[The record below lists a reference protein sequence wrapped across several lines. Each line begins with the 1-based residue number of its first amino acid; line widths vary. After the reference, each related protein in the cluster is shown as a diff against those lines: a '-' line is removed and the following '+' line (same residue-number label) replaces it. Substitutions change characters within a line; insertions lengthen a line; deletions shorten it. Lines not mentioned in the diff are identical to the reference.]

1 VKVELRAG
9 FVKDLREIKKKER
22 RSQNKPTSEQVK
34 KVQSRD
40 EMARLN
46 RQKGGNKN

>member
-9 FVKDLREIKKKER
+9 FVKDRREIKKKER
-22 RSQNKPTSEQVK
+22 RSRNKPTSEVEEK
-34 KVQSRD
+34 AQSRD
-40 EMARLN
+40 DKARLK